1 MLREKRREEFKTTEI
16 KRDENE
22 NILSTFLSKVFLA
35 VFPRNTLTLSAIL
48 SAEKNYYTSHANSS
62 GVHSGRTRVIL
73 FFIDQLPRQFLQS
86 IHSSSTTAY
95 SFFHHF
101 FFFATFSCIEPCGM
115 PMLRGQEGF
124 RESRRTFVLRGKNY
138 FLNQLAVASSLKILK
153 TAYLK
158 RVVRSK
164 RRRVYSSGTE
174 YMWLL

>member
-48 SAEKNYYTSHANSS
+48 STEKNYYTSHANSS

-86 IHSSSTTAY
+86 IHSSSTTAC

-101 FFFATFSCIEPCGM
+101 FFFFLPRFHASNHVACLCYVDTRVLVNRAERSFYAEKIIFLTSWQ
-115 PMLRGQEGF
+115 LRP
-124 RESRRTFVLRGKNY
+124 L
-138 FLNQLAVASSLKILK
+138 
-153 TAYLK
+153 
-158 RVVRSK
+158 
-164 RRRVYSSGTE
+164 
-174 YMWLL
+174 

>member
-48 SAEKNYYTSHANSS
+48 STKKSYYTSHANSS

-86 IHSSSTTAY
+86 IHSSSTTAC
-95 SFFHHF
+95 SFFQHF
-101 FFFATFSCIEPCGM
+101 FFFFFLPRFHASNHVACLCYVDTRV
-115 PMLRGQEGF
+115 LVNRGERSF
-124 RESRRTFVLRGKNY
+124 YAEKII
-138 FLNQLAVASSLKILK
+138 FLTS
-153 TAYLK
+153 
-158 RVVRSK
+158 
-164 RRRVYSSGTE
+164 
-174 YMWLL
+174 

>member
-101 FFFATFSCIEPCGM
+101 FFLPRFHAS
-115 PMLRGQEGF
+115 
-124 RESRRTFVLRGKNY
+124 NH
-138 FLNQLAVASSLKILK
+138 VACLC
-153 TAYLK
+153 YVDK
-158 RVVRSK
+158 RVFVNRGERSFYAEK
-164 RRRVYSSGTE
+164 IIFLTS
-174 YMWLL
+174 